1 MTIWMNHKIRNK
13 KIFHKAKLYYKID
26 NINNILNW
34 IAITKKNKKEKRE
47 RENCF
52 FKPKQKQAIQME
64 SIMCKKSNKKFNLLM
79 LNKKWTKSTFNHSKI
94 GPKNSLYKML
104 QQKN

>member
-1 MTIWMNHKIRNK
+1 MNHKIRNK

-34 IAITKKNKKEKRE
+34 IAITKKNKKGE

-52 FKPKQKQAIQME
+52 FKPK
-64 SIMCKKSNKKFNLLM
+64 
-79 LNKKWTKSTFNHSKI
+79 
-94 GPKNSLYKML
+94 
-104 QQKN
+104 

>member
-1 MTIWMNHKIRNK
+1 MNHKIRNK

-26 NINNILNW
+26 NFNNILNW

-52 FKPKQKQAIQME
+52 FKPK
-64 SIMCKKSNKKFNLLM
+64 
-79 LNKKWTKSTFNHSKI
+79 
-94 GPKNSLYKML
+94 
-104 QQKN
+104 